1 MKNKV
6 LLTVSVIALFAAIL
20 CIGCFLRIPL
30 GPVPI
35 VLQNALAVLT
45 GVLLG
50 SYLGGAPSALW
61 LVVGLIGLPVYS
73 GGTSGVGVWAGPTGG
88 FLPGYLLGAIVAGFI
103 AGRPS
108 VEQKRPGVVTV
119 IRVVLG
125 LLVGMIILYIPGV
138 FHFARWAQA
147 AGKVPEGLS
156 AVQYTMKA
164 CVIPFIPGDLIKI
177 AVCIPV
183 ALVVRPVVAQY
194 LNSNKKKGN
203 INQNQTEENSSKAN
217 EE

>member
-1 MKNKV
+1 M
-6 LLTVSVIALFAAIL
+6 
-20 CIGCFLRIPL
+20 
-30 GPVPI
+30 
-35 VLQNALAVLT
+35 
-45 GVLLG
+45 
-50 SYLGGAPSALW
+50 APSALW

-108 VEQKRPGVVTV
+108 VEQKRPGIVTV

-125 LLVGMIILYIPGV
+125 LLVGMVVLYIPGV

-177 AVCIPV
+177 VVCIPV

-194 LNSNKKKGN
+194 LYSGKKKK
-203 INQNQTEENSSKAN
+203 IEEKQNSS
-217 EE
+217 EED

>member
-6 LLTVSVIALFAAIL
+6 LLTVSFIALFAAII

-88 FLPGYLLGAIVAGFI
+88 FLP
-103 AGRPS
+103 
-108 VEQKRPGVVTV
+108 VEQKRPGIVTV

-177 AVCIPV
+177 VVCVPV

-194 LNSNKKKGN
+194 LYSNKKKGN